1 MSLVDILIMAGVAG
15 GASVLGGFITTIR
28 KPSEEAT
35 ALTLGFAGGALLAA
49 IAFELVAG
57 ALERAPIWLA
67 ASGALVGL
75 FFIFGFDM
83 ALHTWPPAALVQEGR
98 PAPRLHRRLGGREDR
113 GVLLA
118 AGIALEEL
126 VEGAAIGLGAAGD
139 VRLGLI
145 IALTIAVDNFAE
157 GLAIGAVMR
166 NRGRARKRAT
176 ARTLGWTSLIGGTVV
191 VAALTAWIL
200 FSGAGREVVAIL
212 LSFVAGGLLY
222 LTITQIIPE
231 AQVLRH
237 EREVGISA
245 GLGFIA
251 VLVLSSLV

>member
-67 ASGALVGL
+67 AAGALVGL
-75 FFIFGFDM
+75 FFIFGFDV
-83 ALHTWPPAALVQEGR
+83 ALHAWPPALIHEGR

-157 GLAIGAVMR
+157 GLAIGAVMQ
-166 NRGRARKRAT
+166 NRGRARKRAM

-191 VAALTAWIL
+191 VAALTAWVL

-222 LTITQIIPE
+222 LTITQIIPG